1 MEADNG
7 YIGEAPQKVK
17 CPGCASNPTENQAMQ
32 NRVRSRQ
39 ETINRRLKNWAILN
53 VMYRHDLMEHGN
65 VFRAIVVITQIGI
78 NGSERIFEVDCSDVK

>member
-1 MEADNG
+1 MEADDG

-17 CPGCASNPTENQAMQ
+17 CPGCASNPTENQAVQ

-39 ETINRRLKNWAILN
+39 ETINGRLKNWAILN
-53 VMYRHDLMEHGN
+53 VINCHDLMEHG
-65 VFRAIVVITQIGI
+65 FFFWAIVVITQIGI